1 MAYPKM
7 DRYLI
12 FKRKDKNTVEVRN
25 EVYEMSWEM
34 NIRAARFLRKLDG
47 ETNPYKIDPYMN
59 RNEVAHLLERL
70 EEEELL
76 DDGERL
82 LSVGIGSVII
92 PLWSPKVTRWY
103 RVIGRLWNKILMLC
117 WLPIFFFGVWEFL
130 TQEWIGPESDFG
142 TFYGYL
148 IFAFGILLHELSHVA
163 ACLDYGG
170 RFYEMGIMTHYFLPG
185 AYVMITY
192 DNVKNRMKRAQ
203 ISAGGI
209 ESNLLLAGI
218 CLCLL
223 KTGWFNPV
231 ALLIGAF
238 FNVITAVFN
247 CSLVE
252 GLDGIGIYQ
261 EFLGK
266 DFLEK
271 AKQLIRDSKGKII
284 IRRRGINGEV
294 TIMACYIIVIMQILL
309 PIILLINVFSL
320 VSAFV

>member
-34 NIRAARFLRKLDG
+34 NVRVARFLRKLDG
-47 ETNPYKIDPYMN
+47 ETNPYKIDSYMN

-117 WLPIFFFGVWEFL
+117 WLPIFFLGVWEFL

-148 IFAFGILLHELSHVA
+148 IFAFGILLHELSHVV

-209 ESNLLLAGI
+209 ES
-218 CLCLL
+218 
-223 KTGWFNPV
+223 
-231 ALLIGAF
+231 
-238 FNVITAVFN
+238 
-247 CSLVE
+247 
-252 GLDGIGIYQ
+252 
-261 EFLGK
+261 
-266 DFLEK
+266 
-271 AKQLIRDSKGKII
+271 
-284 IRRRGINGEV
+284 
-294 TIMACYIIVIMQILL
+294 
-309 PIILLINVFSL
+309 
-320 VSAFV
+320 

>member
-12 FKRKDKNTVEVRN
+12 FKRKDRNTVEVRN

-34 NIRAARFLRKLDG
+34 NVRAARFLRKLDG

-59 RNEVAHLLERL
+59 RNEVAHLLEKL

-117 WLPIFFFGVWEFL
+117 WLPIFFLGVWEFL

-271 AKQLIRDSKGKII
+271 AKPLIRDPKGKII

>member
-34 NIRAARFLRKLDG
+34 NVRAARFLRKLDG

-117 WLPIFFFGVWEFL
+117 WLPIFFLGVWEFL

-170 RFYEMGIMTHYFLPG
+170 RFYEMGIMTYYFLPG

-271 AKQLIRDSKGKII
+271 AKQLIRDPKGKII

>member
-34 NIRAARFLRKLDG
+34 NVRAARFLRKLDG

-117 WLPIFFFGVWEFL
+117 WLPIFFLGVWEFL

-238 FNVITAVFN
+238 FNVITAIFN

-271 AKQLIRDSKGKII
+271 AKQLIRDPKGKII

-294 TIMACYIIVIMQILL
+294 TIMACYIIVIMQMLL